1 MDVQSIPMIEARNT
15 LTRLPEAFEGASEM
29 RAVAVTRRGKPVLAI
44 LPWALYETLTE
55 TLSIM
60 GDPTLVE
67 AFRQGVKE
75 AQAGEGIAWES
86 VRESL
91 DP

>member
-1 MDVQSIPMIEARNT
+1 MNVQNVPIIEARKT
-15 LTRLPEAFEGASEM
+15 LTRLPEMLETASEM
-29 RAVAVTRRGKPVLAI
+29 RAISVTRWGKPVLAI
-44 LPWALYETLTE
+44 LPWTLYETLTE

-60 GDPTLVE
+60 GDPTLMA

-75 AQAGEGIAWES
+75 AQAGEGVSWET

>member
-1 MDVQSIPMIEARNT
+1 MNVQNIPMIEARNT
-15 LTRLPEAFEGASEM
+15 LTRLPEMLETASEM
-29 RAVAVTRRGKPVLAI
+29 RAISVTRWGKPVLAI
-44 LPWALYETLTE
+44 LPWTLYETLTE

-60 GDPTLVE
+60 GDPTLMA

-75 AQAGEGIAWES
+75 VQAGEGVSWET